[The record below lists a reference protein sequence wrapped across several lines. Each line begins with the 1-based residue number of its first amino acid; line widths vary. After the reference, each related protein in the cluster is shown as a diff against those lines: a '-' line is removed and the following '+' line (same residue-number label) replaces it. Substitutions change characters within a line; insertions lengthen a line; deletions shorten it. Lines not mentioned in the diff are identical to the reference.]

1 MDTYEILLEKQKEL
15 EAQIEAA
22 RKREMVEALA
32 QVRELVEKY
41 QMQPDDIFNKSKG
54 RVTRKVPP
62 KYRDPVSGK
71 TWSGRGKPPRWIEG
85 QDRERFLIR

>member
-1 MDTYEILLEKQKEL
+1 MESYEDLLQKQEEL
-15 EAQIEAA
+15 AAQIEAA
-22 RKREMVEALA
+22 RKREMVEAVATVRQLA
-32 QVRELVEKY
+32 EKY
-41 QMQPDDIFNKSKG
+41 KLTPDDIFTKSNG
-54 RVTRKVPP
+54 RVSRKVPP

>member
-1 MDTYEILLEKQKEL
+1 MESYEELLQKQQDLQEK
-15 EAQIEAA
+15 IEAA
-22 RKREMVEALA
+22 RKREMAEALA
-32 QVRELVEKY
+32 QVRALVEKY
-41 QMQPDDIFNKSKG
+41 KMEPDDIFAKSKG

-71 TWSGRGKPPRWIEG
+71 TWSGRGKPPRWIAD

>member
-1 MDTYEILLEKQKEL
+1 MESYEDLLARQKEL

-22 RKREMVEALA
+22 RKREMAEAVA
-32 QVRELVEKY
+32 KVRALVEKY
-41 QMQPDDIFNKSKG
+41 QMEPDDIFSKSKG
-54 RVTRKVPP
+54 RVARKVPP
-62 KYRDPVSGK
+62 KYRDPISGK

>member
-1 MDTYEILLEKQKEL
+1 MDSYEDLLQQQEEL
-15 EAQIEAA
+15 NAKIEAA
-22 RKREMVEALA
+22 RKREMVNAIA
-32 QVRELVEKY
+32 TVRELVAKY
-41 QMQPDDIFNKSKG
+41 QMDPDDIFSKSKG

-71 TWSGRGKPPRWIEG
+71 TWSGRGKPPRWIAG

>member
-1 MDTYEILLEKQKEL
+1 MESYEALLERQKAL
-15 EAQIEAA
+15 ETQIEAA

-41 QMQPDDIFNKSKG
+41 QMQPDDIFTKSKG

-71 TWSGRGKPPRWIEG
+71 TWSGRGKPPLWIDG